1 VIEEAP
7 APGMTPALRAEMGGA
22 AVKAARQVGYAG
34 AGTVEFICDGTAGLR
49 SGGFWFMEM
58 NTRLQVE
65 HPVTEAVT
73 GIDLVEWQF
82 RIAAGEPL
90 AIAGDMPAAGHAV
103 EARLYAEDPDRGFL
117 PSPGRIAALEWPH
130 GEGIRVDA
138 GVAAGDSVPP
148 DYDPMIGKIIAH
160 AATRD
165 EALDRLSAALGATVV
180 VGPRV
185 NTPFLKALAEH
196 AAFRAATFDTGFIER
211 HRGELLRADPQGEA
225 QAIAQGA
232 VALLDGERK
241 RIAAAAAAPARN
253 PAWRDQ
259 WCDQWYDPWAANDGF
274 SLGPA
279 RTLPIDIVVDGT
291 ARQAMVSW
299 GADGGRV
306 TIGGVTA
313 ASDDGRRRTEDG
325 PQEGSVVSE
334 PERFAK
340 GARPLHSVARPAS
353 SVLRH
358 PASPPH
364 RIVALADGVVVVVDG
379 RQYHVALPRH
389 EGSGA
394 TGAGGDGSVRAP
406 MNGRMVAVFVA
417 LGERVL
423 KGARVAAMEAMKM
436 EHNLT
441 APIDGTVAEIAAAPG
456 TQVAEGA
463 TVLRIEA
470 DADEGKPRS

>member
-1 VIEEAP
+1 
-7 APGMTPALRAEMGGA
+7 MTPALRNEMGSA
-22 AVKAARQVGYAG
+22 AVRAAHEVGYVG

-49 SGGFWFMEM
+49 SGAFWFMEM

-73 GIDLVEWQF
+73 GLDLVEWQF
-82 RIAAGEPL
+82 RIAAGESL
-90 AIAGDMPAAGHAV
+90 AIAGDRPPAGHAV

-138 GVAAGDSVPP
+138 GVAAGDTVPP
-148 DYDPMIGKIIAH
+148 EYDPMIGKIIAH

-165 EALDRLSAALGATVV
+165 EALDRLSAALGDTIV

-185 NTPFLKALAEH
+185 NTPFLKALAGH

-211 HRGELLRADPQGEA
+211 HRGELLRADPQAEA
-225 QAIAQGA
+225 RAITQGVA
-232 VALLDGERK
+232 ALLDRERE
-241 RIAAAAAAPARN
+241 RIAGAAAAARPRN
-253 PAWRDQ
+253 PEWRDQ
-259 WCDQWYDPWAANDGF
+259 WCDPWAADDGF

-279 RTLPIDIVVDGT
+279 RTLRIDIVVDGA

-299 GADGGRV
+299 GADGARV
-306 TIGGVTA
+306 TIGGATA
-313 ASDDGRRRTEDG
+313 ASGDGRQKTEDG

-334 PERFAK
+334 PERFAE
-340 GARPLHSVARPAS
+340 GARL
-353 SVLRH
+353 LR
-358 PASPPH
+358 ASPPSSIVPAPLSPPY
-364 RIVALADGVVVVVDG
+364 RIVELADGVVVVVGG

-389 EGSGA
+389 EASGA

-417 LGERVL
+417 LGERIL

-441 APIDGTVAEIAAAPG
+441 APIDGTVAEIAMAPG
-456 TQVAEGA
+456 AQVAEGA

-470 DADEGKPRS
+470 DVDAEKPRS